1 MFEVCLDQS
10 DAADVPAWFV
20 VSNGRQAIDEAYYS
34 ATLKPVMTGIRHSA

>member
-10 DAADVPAWFV
+10 DAADIPARFV

-34 ATLKPVMTGIRHSA
+34 ATLKPVLAGIRHCA